1 MGWSSES
8 TTFPLI
14 TQFPNAFAL
23 KPASTRKTP
32 IPISLS
38 LIIFSFN
45 PQHELISDYR
55 MQKPQKFQKKFQKK
69 YNYLV
74 IK

>member
-23 KPASTRKTP
+23 KPESTCK